1 MNIAIEPTRHE
12 RAFETMIDD
21 DIGIP
26 RSHHLVHSGKGSCVL
41 LTDQLPR
48 PVLIISH
55 AFLSAG
61 FPRRLVLSDDARDNA
76 ENLSNALYRECE
88 RGGAPRGPSRAASL
102 FSAGVW

>member
-61 FPRRLVLSDDARDNA
+61 FPRRLVLSDDAQK
-76 ENLSNALYRECE
+76 
-88 RGGAPRGPSRAASL
+88 
-102 FSAGVW
+102 